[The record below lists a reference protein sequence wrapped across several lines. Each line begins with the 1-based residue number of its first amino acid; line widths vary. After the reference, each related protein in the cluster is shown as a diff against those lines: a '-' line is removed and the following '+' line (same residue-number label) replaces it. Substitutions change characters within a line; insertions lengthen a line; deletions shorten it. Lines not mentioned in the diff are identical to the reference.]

1 MPKKTYHYSIDFI
14 SIQIDLVTRAQ
25 TDLASVL
32 EAKAINGTSDAKTY
46 CSVLMKLG
54 SNSTPHDIGIQ
65 QYVFTRVE
73 EVLGLQE
80 EITDAD
86 SSVYGL
92 HRAVLFTADGI
103 NVVDAPFFRAM
114 TSSDAVIKHSSSL
127 GLACLLS
134 KKEGKLDE
142 FMDILVQDIEY
153 AMNASSGTGDIGS
166 AVEYIMPA
174 LCMILRRH
182 SARDMFIDK
191 DGVNLITT
199 VISKIGANGGA
210 QQLYDSCFCLW
221 ALSLTKDVQLEPFLN
236 AGTIRALIELVTA
249 APSRKVFRMS
259 VSALANLASTED
271 SAVLTEMLTHG
282 LEKTMEG
289 IIHNTS
295 HKESIDIE
303 TENDIRT
310 LYELLMRNYRDL
322 STFERWASEV
332 NTGALR
338 WGIVHTD
345 KFWREN
351 CKFLEK
357 TDFALLKTLISLLN
371 HADKD
376 PVVTS
381 IALYDIGEFTRF
393 YPNGKAV
400 VKALGAHEKSMGLI
414 GHPNTEIQRHA
425 LQCVSK
431 IMVNN
436 WEFMR

>member
-1 MPKKTYHYSIDFI
+1 MVAK
-14 SIQIDLVTRAQ
+14 AQ
-25 TDLASVL
+25 NDLAGVL
-32 EAKAINGTSDAKTY
+32 EAKTVNGASDAKTF
-46 CSVLMKLG
+46 CSILMKLA
-54 SNSTPHDIGIQ
+54 SNSTPQDVDIQ
-65 QYVFTRVE
+65 LYVFTRVE
-73 EVLGLQE
+73 EVLGLQVE
-80 EITDAD
+80 VTDAD
-86 SSVYGL
+86 SSVYGH
-92 HRAVLFTADGI
+92 HRAVLFTTDGI
-103 NVVDAPFFRAM
+103 NLVDAPFFRAM
-114 TSSDAVIKHSSSL
+114 TSSDASIKCASSL
-127 GLACLLS
+127 SLACLLS
-134 KKEGKLDE
+134 QKEGKLDE
-142 FMDILVQDIEY
+142 FMQMLVGHIGY
-153 AMNASSGTGDIGS
+153 AVNASSGVGDIGS
-166 AVEYIMPA
+166 AIEDIMPA

-182 SARDMFIDK
+182 NARNLFIEK
-191 DGVNLITT
+191 DGVNLVTT
-199 VISKIGANGGA
+199 IIGKIGANGGA
-210 QQLYDSCFCLW
+210 QQLYDCSFCLW
-221 ALSLTKDVQLEPFLN
+221 ALSLTKGVELDPFLN
-236 AGTIRALIELVTA
+236 AGTIRSLIELVSA

-282 LEKTMEG
+282 LEKTLEG
-289 IIHNTS
+289 LIHNSS
-295 HKESIDIE
+295 HKESIDLE

-351 CKFLEK
+351 CKFLERN
-357 TDFALLKTLISLLN
+357 DFELLKTLISLLTY
-371 HADKD
+371 ADKD
-376 PVVTS
+376 PIVTS

-414 GHPNTEIQRHA
+414 GHPNAEIQRHA

>member
-1 MPKKTYHYSIDFI
+1 MVSK
-14 SIQIDLVTRAQ
+14 AQ
-25 TDLASVL
+25 GDLATVL
-32 EAKAINGTSDAKTY
+32 EAKAVNGTSDAKTF
-46 CSVLMKLG
+46 CSVLMKLA
-54 SNSTPHDIGIQ
+54 SNSTPHDVDIQ

-73 EVLGLQE
+73 EVLGIQV

-86 SSVYGL
+86 SSVFGD
-92 HRAVLFTADGI
+92 HRAILFTADGV
-103 NVVDAPFFRAM
+103 NVVDAPFFRAI
-114 TSSDAVIKHSSSL
+114 TSSDSIIKRSSSL

-134 KKEGKLDE
+134 QKEGNLGE
-142 FMDILVQDIEY
+142 FMSILVRDIGY
-153 AMNASSGTGDIGS
+153 AVKASSDIGDIGS
-166 AVEYIMPA
+166 AVEDTMPA
-174 LCMILRRH
+174 LCMILRKH
-182 SARDMFIDK
+182 SARDIFIEK
-191 DGVNLITT
+191 DGVNLLTT
-199 VISKIGANGGA
+199 VINKLGANGAA
-210 QQLYDSCFCLW
+210 QQLYDCCFCLW
-221 ALSLTKDVQLEPFLN
+221 TLSLTKDAELEPFLN
-236 AGTIRALIELVTA
+236 AGTIRTLIELVTA
-249 APSRKVFRMS
+249 APSRKVFRMA

-282 LEKTMEG
+282 LEKTLEG
-289 IIHNTS
+289 LVHNSS

-357 TDFALLKTLISLLN
+357 TDFELLKTLISLLN
-371 HADKD
+371 QADKD

-414 GHPNTEIQRHA
+414 GHPNPEIQRHA